1 MRYHFCAILIILFPL
16 FAHAS
21 VTGKPRVIDGDTIE
35 ISNQRIRLHGI
46 DAPEAKQTCFE
57 KGTRWRCGTNATFA
71 LAQMIGKHWVV
82 CKQLDTDQYKR
93 IVAVCRLAG
102 PEGPDVN
109 RWMVANGWALA
120 YRRFSQAYVKDEET
134 AKKAGKGIW
143 RGQFVPPWDWR
154 RGERLAAEGAE
165 KKPASACVIKG
176 NISRKGVRIYHV
188 PTGQFYSRTRIDP
201 SKGEK
206 WFCSEQ
212 EARRAGWRKS
222 KR

>member
-1 MRYHFCAILIILFPL
+1 MIYRAIATLIILLPL
-16 FAHAS
+16 YAHAG
-21 VTGKPRVIDGDTIE
+21 VTGKPHVIDGDTIE
-35 ISNQRIRLHGI
+35 IATQRIRLHGI
-46 DAPEAKQTCFE
+46 DAPEAKQTCLE
-57 KGTRWRCGTNATFA
+57 NGKRWRCGRNATFA

-82 CKQLDTDQYKR
+82 CQQRDRGKYNR

-120 YRRFSQAYVKDEET
+120 YRRFSQDYVADENF
-134 AKKAGKGIW
+134 ARRAGKGVW

-154 RGERLAAEGAE
+154 GGKRLAAEKRPTG
-165 KKPASACVIKG
+165 ACVIKG
-176 NISRKGVRIYHV
+176 NISRRGDRIYHV
-188 PTGQFYSRTRIDP
+188 PTGQYYSRTRIDP
-201 SKGEK
+201 GKGER
-206 WFCSEQ
+206 WFCSER